1 MNITMYHFTEHGDPR
16 GKLVSVETGKDIPFP
31 IRRVYYMY
39 GVGEGIRRG
48 FHAHKKLEQV
58 LICMHGSCKIL
69 LDDGKEK
76 AIVPLDSPNEGL
88 YVGNAMWLYVSNIMW
103 REMFDFSPDAVLV
116 VLASELY
123 DEADYIRNYDDFLAY
138 LAGQKGES
146 V

>member
-1 MNITMYHFTEHGDPR
+1 MDITMYHFTEHGDPR
-16 GKLVSVETGKDIPFP
+16 GKLVAVETGKDIPFP

-39 GVGEGIRRG
+39 GVGEGVRRG

-76 AIVPLDSPNEGL
+76 AVVPLDSPHEGL
-88 YVGNAMWLYVSNIMW
+88 YVGNAMW
-103 REMFDFSPDAVLV
+103 REMFDFSPDAVLM

-123 DEADYIRNYDDFLAY
+123 DEEDYIRNYDDFLAY
-138 LAGQKGES
+138 LASQGGES